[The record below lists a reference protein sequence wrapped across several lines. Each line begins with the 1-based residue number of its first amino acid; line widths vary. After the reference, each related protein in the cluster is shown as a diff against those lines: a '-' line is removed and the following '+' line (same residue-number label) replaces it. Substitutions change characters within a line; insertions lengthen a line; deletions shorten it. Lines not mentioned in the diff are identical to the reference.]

1 MFLRKENHH
10 PPSLLKKRKK
20 KKIHFKS
27 SVNITFREK
36 SRVYIIEKMIAI
48 DRESTNDFLPRFSL
62 LLLLL
67 FLSTFRAFLHDARN
81 ACNFINPARIKVNPR
96 TRARSFARSTFNRVF
111 TVIGYTHGRNHG
123 LSCIYTHIYTRWINI
138 SIRATC
144 ATACANP
151 PFKSFL
157 LEFTR
162 TAQGG
167 RRESCCWTLTREFL
181 AWNRPVSGLERGRK
195 RGGERERGC
204 NLKKKEEKSFWRE
217 RKACGNFER
226 INERKKR
233 EKTVYLCW
241 FLRCWINAYFNFYRC
256 LIEC

>member
-20 KKIHFKS
+20 KKIHFES

-67 FLSTFRAFLHDARN
+67 FLSTFRAFLHDAQN

-123 LSCIYTHIYTRWINI
+123 LSCIYTHIYTR
-138 SIRATC
+138 
-144 ATACANP
+144 
-151 PFKSFL
+151 
-157 LEFTR
+157 
-162 TAQGG
+162 
-167 RRESCCWTLTREFL
+167 
-181 AWNRPVSGLERGRK
+181 
-195 RGGERERGC
+195 
-204 NLKKKEEKSFWRE
+204 
-217 RKACGNFER
+217 
-226 INERKKR
+226 
-233 EKTVYLCW
+233 
-241 FLRCWINAYFNFYRC
+241 
-256 LIEC
+256 

>member
-1 MFLRKENHH
+1 
-10 PPSLLKKRKK
+10 
-20 KKIHFKS
+20 
-27 SVNITFREK
+27 
-36 SRVYIIEKMIAI
+36 MIAI
-48 DRESTNDFLPRFSL
+48 DRESTNDFLPRFSLL

-96 TRARSFARSTFNRVF
+96 TRARPFARSTFNRVF

-195 RGGERERGC
+195 RGGERERER
-204 NLKKKEEKSFWRE
+204 LQFKKKRGKKFLTRKEGVWKFWE
-217 RKACGNFER
+217 N
-226 INERKKR
+226 
-233 EKTVYLCW
+233 
-241 FLRCWINAYFNFYRC
+241 
-256 LIEC
+256 